1 MRTMEKAQ
9 NGENGG
15 LPAVGEH
22 VLVQCR
28 QFRCLA
34 CRTEDGKWR
43 SVYTSEELSDVIK
56 ILPLGREVEY

>member
-34 CRTEDGKWR
+34 YRTADGKWWT
-43 SVYTSEELSDVIK
+43 VYGNQELRDVIK
-56 ILPLGREVEY
+56 VFSSDQDIEY